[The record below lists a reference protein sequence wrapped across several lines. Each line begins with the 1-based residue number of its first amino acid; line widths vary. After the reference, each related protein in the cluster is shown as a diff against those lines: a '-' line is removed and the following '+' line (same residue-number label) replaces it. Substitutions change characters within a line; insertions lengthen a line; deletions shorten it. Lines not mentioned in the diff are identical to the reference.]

1 LTDQHPRTE
10 TLTGTQP
17 AITTIGNSDTSML
30 GEAPFAGTVTSVT
43 YTPDGDI
50 TGAATHNRTFEV
62 VNRGAAGAG
71 TTSVASLNMASG
83 VNATGGDEKTITL
96 SGTAANLVVAAGDI
110 LAFKSTAVG
119 NGIADPGGLVQVTI
133 SRD

>member
-1 LTDQHPRTE
+1 LSEQQPLTRT
-10 TLTGTQP
+10 LQMNQP
-17 AITTIGNSDTSML
+17 AISTIGNSDTSML

-96 SGTAANLVVAAGDI
+96 SGTAANLVLAQGDI

-133 SRD
+133 SRG

>member
-30 GEAPFAGTVTSVT
+30 GEAPFAGTVTAVT

-50 TGAATHNRTFEV
+50 TGAATHNRTHEV
-62 VNRGAAGAG
+62 VNRGAAGSG
-71 TTSVASLNMASG
+71 TTSVASLNYASG
-83 VNATGGDEKTITL
+83 INATAGDEKTITL
-96 SGTAANLVVAAGDI
+96 SGTPANLVLAAGDV

>member
-1 LTDQHPRTE
+1 LTDQHPRVE
-10 TLTGTQP
+10 TLSYTQP

-30 GEAPFAGTVTSVT
+30 GESPFAGTVTAVT

-50 TGAATHNRTFEV
+50 TGAATHNRTHEV

-71 TTSVASLNMASG
+71 TTSVASLNYASG
-83 VNATGGDEKTITL
+83 INATAGDEKTITL
-96 SGTAANLVVAAGDI
+96 SGTPANLVLAAGDV